1 MRATRRRGESWYRG
15 ERWPRILGCLVV
27 AYLVVVAVWAVVD
40 SGASTRSAPAS
51 AARGAAQETASVRGT
66 RQILHVAVPGDPGV
80 TRAVD
85 VYRPPV
91 PDSPDIPV
99 VYLLHGYPGSANEPF
114 EHGIPSI
121 IDRLEDRG
129 YPPFVLV
136 VPDGNGV
143 HHADT
148 EWANAVDGTDQF
160 ETFVTTNVIDA
171 VEGANRR
178 DRSRRAI
185 VGFSMGGYGA
195 VTLAFHHPDL
205 FGQVAAIAGY
215 FHVDDTSDV
224 FDHQLAAIDAATP
237 ELHLDQAR
245 GQRILLVDGSPGGDR
260 VVAGESRLFYQQ
272 LVAARVPASY
282 EQLSGPHN
290 WQLVASA
297 FPDVVR
303 FLDAS
308 WESLKPAVPSVR
320 TLVSTD
326 EWQGTVAGADVV
338 VSLVGADDPH
348 VTAIEAAR
356 SATGAEPVSYAIAT
370 VSNPSGASRPISIF
384 KVAFVTRSGTTIDAN
399 PAALVVDE
407 WLASTDG
414 RRPGRATGGPTTSL
428 PPSTEKAVRD
438 LARALPSDQTV
449 APGTTRTFVLVTTA
463 VVRGVG
469 SAFVGDS
476 YAVGSLSAVR

>member
-1 MRATRRRGESWYRG
+1 M
-15 ERWPRILGCLVV
+15 V
-27 AYLVVVAVWAVVD
+27 AYVVVVGLWATLD
-40 SGASTRSAPAS
+40 SGAWTTTGTRTTTTALHHRAR
-51 AARGAAQETASVRGT
+51 AAVAVRGT
-66 RQILHVAVPGDPGV
+66 RQVLHVAVPGDPGV

-91 PDSPDIPV
+91 ADSPDVPV
-99 VYLLHGYPGSANEPF
+99 VYLLHGYPGSADEPF
-114 EHGIPSI
+114 ANGLPRV
-121 IDRLEDRG
+121 IDRLEARG

-148 EWANAVDGTDQF
+148 EWANAVDGSDQF
-160 ETFVTTNVIDA
+160 ETFVTTDVIDA

-185 VGFSMGGYGA
+185 AGFSMGGYGA

-245 GQRILLVDGSPGGDR
+245 GERILLVDGSPGGDR

-282 EQLSGPHN
+282 EQLSGAHN

-308 WESLKPAVPSVR
+308 WESLQPPVPSVH
-320 TLVSTD
+320 TLVETR
-326 EWQGTVAGADVV
+326 EWQGSVAGASVD
-338 VSLVGADDPH
+338 VSLVGADDSR
-348 VTAIEAAR
+348 VAAIEAAR
-356 SATGAEPVSYAIAT
+356 TATGAEPASYAIAT
-370 VSNPSGASRPISIF
+370 VSNPAGASRPISIF

-407 WLASTDG
+407 WLASREG
-414 RRPGRATGGPTTSL
+414 RVPGRPASARGGSL
-428 PPSTEKAVRD
+428 PTAADKTVRD
-438 LARALPSDQTV
+438 LARDLPTDQTV
-449 APGTTRTFVLVTTA
+449 APGATRTFVLVTTA
-463 VVRGVG
+463 IVHRVG